1 MEVAN
6 AMNEAGKGFTCFLE
20 RKNEPLLDELATV
33 HYKQTCIEG
42 LSFKTFFLTF
52 ISFFANHLIIF
63 DLFYALKSMLS
74 IKIDLFAS

>member
-33 HYKQTCIEG
+33 HYKQTCFEG
-42 LSFKTFFLTF
+42 LSLKTHFFLTF
-52 ISFFANHLIIF
+52 IFFAYHSIIF

-74 IKIDLFAS
+74 IKIDFFTL